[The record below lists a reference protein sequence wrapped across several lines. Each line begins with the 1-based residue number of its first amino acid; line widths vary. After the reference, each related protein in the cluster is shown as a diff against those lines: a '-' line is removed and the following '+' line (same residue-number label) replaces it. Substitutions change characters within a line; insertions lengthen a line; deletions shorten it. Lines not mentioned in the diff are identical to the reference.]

1 MDYRSAKKLNI
12 GDVIERKTDHEI
24 LTIQEV
30 IPWKTLHQKKVVIL
44 KCIDKNGNEINLTH
58 VDVVLEEKL

>member
-1 MDYRSAKKLNI
+1 MDYRKAKKLNPNEK
-12 GDVIERKTDHEI
+12 VKRKNDGMN

-58 VDVVLEEKL
+58 LDII

>member
-1 MDYRSAKKLNI
+1 MDYRKAKKLNPNEK
-12 GDVIERKTDHEI
+12 VKRKNDGMN

-30 IPWKTLHQKKVVIL
+30 IPWKTLHQKNVVIL

-58 VDVVLEEKL
+58 LDII